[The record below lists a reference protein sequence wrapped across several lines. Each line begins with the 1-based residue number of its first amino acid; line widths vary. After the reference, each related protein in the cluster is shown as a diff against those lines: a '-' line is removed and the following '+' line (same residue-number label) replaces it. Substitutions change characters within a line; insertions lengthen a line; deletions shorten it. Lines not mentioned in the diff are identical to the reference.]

1 MYCCRWYASWR
12 KYVNTPLGGGAAAPR
27 PGPIDNSD
35 IIETDP
41 YLGRKSLAK
50 EKAYVLVTQLVW
62 NTLLE
67 WYSGGPPIPRTFIYL
82 YLSDSRDDD
91 DDNDDNEV
99 TDIRLPKEASIREL
113 YEMVCAKTVVSLEK
127 VCNLKSCH
135 FYI

>member
-1 MYCCRWYASWR
+1 MIKCYCSFR
-12 KYVNTPLGGGAAAPR
+12 
-27 PGPIDNSD
+27 
-35 IIETDP
+35 
-41 YLGRKSLAK
+41 
-50 EKAYVLVTQLVW
+50 
-62 NTLLE
+62 
-67 WYSGGPPIPRTFIYL
+67 YSGGPPIPRTFIYL